1 MAQKSILLE
10 HYVLPTVQ
18 WLLMLLPLR
27 PVPDVLRPRPTL
39 VRSLWARARVP
50 HWSSDQDLR
59 ADSTCLATFDSK
71 RGPKSG
77 DWWYYNKQHQVF
89 SIPNKAWF
97 NIFDHRQLFEQWNE
111 NWATMLISAPGLLRP
126 RPDGLI
132 VLFPWETEV
141 CTRDTQGDHLQF
153 LYSRHRQKL
162 SLAWVLKLSLNS
174 FSFNFQKWSLW
185 WWPSSSNSR
194 RSRFVRLVLLSLVP
208 AASC

>member
-1 MAQKSILLE
+1 MFSG
-10 HYVLPTVQ
+10 
-18 WLLMLLPLR
+18 
-27 PVPDVLRPRPTL
+27 
-39 VRSLWARARVP
+39 RVP
-50 HWSSDQDLR
+50 HLSGLFEQEQESHIGPSALWSRSPRWFNLLSHFR
-59 ADSTCLATFDSK
+59 LKEGSEE
-71 RGPKSG
+71 
-77 DWWYYNKQHQVF
+77 WWYYNRQQV
-89 SIPNKAWF
+89 SSTPNKTWF
-97 NIFDHRQLFEQWNE
+97 NNTFDHRQLFEQWNE